1 MRTPRLSRRLRW
13 KPRRPDWHAILT
25 LQRPRR
31 AQLRTRVLAGVLA
44 VTVIA
49 LVAFD
54 FAAVGALR
62 RYLLGHT
69 DAQLQ
74 TVLGLYR
81 PTTITLPP
89 SANWTYKGQ
98 PVRAI
103 FERRAAAGL
112 ATDAP
117 GAGECAPGGR
127 RAAPVARGAAHP
139 AGDLR
144 TAVHG
149 PGTDPGAVRGRA
161 RQREEPT

>member
-1 MRTPRLSRRLRW
+1 MRMPRLSRRLRW
-13 KPRRPDWHAILT
+13 KPQRPDWHAILT

-81 PTTITLPP
+81 PMTITLPP
-89 SANWTYKGQ
+89 DASWTFRSA
-98 PVRAI
+98 
-103 FERRAAAGL
+103 
-112 ATDAP
+112 
-117 GAGECAPGGR
+117 GAGSQGMPASDRATRAGAANVRTGGR
-127 RAAPVARGAAHP
+127 GGAAVARGPARP
-139 AGDLR
+139 AGDRR
-144 TAVHG
+144 TAVQG
-149 PGTDPGAVRGRA
+149 PGTDPGAVRGRIRHRA
-161 RQREEPT
+161 RPA

>member
-1 MRTPRLSRRLRW
+1 MGPTVRITRLPRRLRW
-13 KPRRPDWHAILT
+13 KTRKPDWHAILT

-69 DAQLQ
+69 DAQLE

-81 PTTITLPP
+81 PMTTTLP
-89 SANWTYKGQ
+89 SGANWTYRGPPASAEFQRKKPVILRQ
-98 PVRAI
+98 PTLVPPNVYARPGGAGRG
-103 FERRAAAGL
+103 RRRGR
-112 ATDAP
+112 P
-117 GAGECAPGGR
+117 GA
-127 RAAPVARGAAHP
+127 RASSR
-139 AGDLR
+139 
-144 TAVHG
+144 
-149 PGTDPGAVRGRA
+149 
-161 RQREEPT
+161 